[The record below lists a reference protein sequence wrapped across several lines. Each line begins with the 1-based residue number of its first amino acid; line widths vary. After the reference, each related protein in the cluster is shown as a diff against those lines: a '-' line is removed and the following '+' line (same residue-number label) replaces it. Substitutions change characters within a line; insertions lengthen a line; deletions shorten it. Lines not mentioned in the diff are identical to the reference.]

1 MTVFGAV
8 AVLGAIV
15 GIAIPALAASP
26 WEEYLERPTP
36 DNAARVQSLT
46 YSSALAD
53 PRDIERGL
61 MLLEIQVVSRDT
73 KAVQLAFRL
82 LSGATGHIAERLD
95 IMLGRLIRVDA
106 ALFLREL
113 KTRWSGNGQPW
124 PLGRKLRSRVR
135 RSARRS
141 CVRDVA
147 ASRRSPAHIGSEA
160 EGGAR
165 SMPRIPE
172 EVGAVSNF
180 GMQPAAF
187 GRG

>member
-53 PRDIERGL
+53 PRDIERDL
-61 MLLEIQVVSRDT
+61 MLLEVQVVSRDT

-95 IMLGRLIRVDA
+95 IMLGRLIRIDA
-106 ALFLREL
+106 ALLLTEPLEL
-113 KTRWSGNGQPW
+113 FVDLKPGLQTESPLEVDWRSGHYSEIS
-124 PLGRKLRSRVR
+124 LGGD
-135 RSARRS
+135 
-141 CVRDVA
+141 C
-147 ASRRSPAHIGSEA
+147 
-160 EGGAR
+160 
-165 SMPRIPE
+165 PE
-172 EVGAVSNF
+172 L
-180 GMQPAAF
+180 AF
-187 GRG
+187 VD

>member
-46 YSSALAD
+46 YSSAVAD
-53 PRDIERGL
+53 PGDIERDL
-61 MLLEIQVVSRDT
+61 MLLEVQVVSRDT

-95 IMLGRLIRVDA
+95 IMLGRLIRIDA

-113 KTRWSGNGQPW
+113 KRAGPGTVSLGHLVGNFGPEYVDRLDAHAYEMSLRQDALRRISDP
-124 PLGRKLRSRVR
+124 KLK
-135 RSARRS
+135 A
-141 CVRDVA
+141 VRDQCLE
-147 ASRRSPAHIGSEA
+147 SLKK
-160 EGGAR
+160 
-165 SMPRIPE
+165 
-172 EVGAVSNF
+172 
-180 GMQPAAF
+180 
-187 GRG
+187 